1 MAFIKN
7 LRDLPQWFKLENYTT
22 SELSLTAEICLQAL
36 IHRKTLL
43 RGLGEANTK
52 ISIQDFGYYD
62 NWKQIHELISEG
74 NFSIPLTTNYLS
86 ELSKI
91 FYFIIAD
98 TLQPHNLIDLFS
110 NDLINNHWCL
120 SVTNAYLEYEAHSK
134 HTAPIKNITI
144 NDLGHLFFQIPTQL
158 QCVLQSKYAVMPE
171 EPECPD
177 NMIKHP
183 SYLRLLERFDD
194 CISELSTSD
203 TPFFTA
209 DGIKACIAFDN
220 FCDQEFREL
229 EDSKDNPS
237 YKNPFIEVDLEC
249 SDNLLISQFQEWLK
263 LQREAGFSIKK
274 QNLNYNQTLA
284 KIKHYHIFAFL
295 DLYIWSLLTNN
306 KIQSKVYIEA
316 LYPYGAFDENH
327 INKVLIPFINKLF
340 NPQSTD
346 ISNLIISQTH

>member
-7 LRDLPQWFKLENYTT
+7 IKDLPQWFKLENYTT
-22 SELSLTAEICLQAL
+22 SELSLTAETCLQAL
-36 IHRKTLL
+36 IFRKTLL

-62 NWKQIHELISEG
+62 NWKQIHELISKG
-74 NFSIPLTTNYLS
+74 HFVLPLTTNYLS
-86 ELSKI
+86 ELSNI
-91 FYFIIAD
+91 FYFIVAD
-98 TLQPHNLIDLFS
+98 TLKHHNLLDLLT

-120 SVTNAYLEYEAHSK
+120 SVTNAYLEYDAHSK
-134 HTAPIKNITI
+134 HKTPIKNITI

-183 SYLRLLERFDD
+183 SYLRLLQKFDD

-203 TPFFTA
+203 IPLFTA
-209 DGIKACIAFDN
+209 DGIKAYIAFED
-220 FCDQEFREL
+220 FCHQEFREL
-229 EDSKDNPS
+229 EYSKDNPS
-237 YKNPFIEVDLEC
+237 YRNPFIEVDLEC
-249 SDNLLISQFQEWLK
+249 SDNLLISQFQDWLK
-263 LQREAGFSIKK
+263 LQREARVSIKK

-306 KIQSKVYIEA
+306 KIQSKVFIEA

-346 ISNLIISQTH
+346 ISSLIISQTH